1 LEDAVGSDS
10 GGRGG
15 WLLGAGPVIGLV
27 APKEPSDINGPL
39 LSIVGLDN
47 DNIVGAV
54 DVVDVVED
62 KFLANAAPY
71 PEQLGLDKGLA
82 TQGSAV

>member
-1 LEDAVGSDS
+1 
-10 GGRGG
+10 
-15 WLLGAGPVIGLV
+15 
-27 APKEPSDINGPL
+27 
-39 LSIVGLDN
+39 LSIGGFDN

-54 DVVDVVED
+54 DVED